1 MNDFKFLPLTP
12 KRILVGMLLL
22 IAFVFLYSTFSA
34 VLSNSQGT
42 SSQSGMYGMVSGG
55 GEFAPATP
63 SSVKTFGRMSAS
75 MDSAEMYDN
84 SGISLESGAD
94 MMMPQP
100 PVPSQTPPSGSAK
113 IIKSADLALLVRNI
127 DESAAQ
133 VTQLRIRFNGEPG
146 NASFNEYM
154 PGVKTADVTI
164 WVPSAHFDEAL
175 GEVKKLALRVERE
188 NIEVSDVSA
197 HYVDLTARLKNL
209 HSAEAQYVE
218 IMKRAGKIS
227 DVLEVTRELNNTR
240 AQIESIQG
248 QLDHLSRQVA
258 LSAIHM
264 SLKEEASPASAGSGW
279 RPLTVL
285 KSAAKDTLNDLT
297 DFVDTLIVFIVKLP
311 ALLLNVASW
320 VFVLWLLWK
329 IGLVVC
335 RHLYRIFSSALHKEK
350 V

>member
-12 KRILVGMLLL
+12 KRILVGVLLL

-34 VLSNSQGT
+34 VLRNSQGT
-42 SSQSGMYGMVSGG
+42 SSQSGMYGMVSEGG
-55 GEFAPATP
+55 GSAPAAP

-75 MDSAEMYDN
+75 MDSAEIYDN
-84 SGISLESGAD
+84 SGISLTSGAD

-100 PVPSQTPPSGSAK
+100 PVPSQTPPLGSSK
-113 IIKSADLALLVRNI
+113 IIKSADMALLVRNI

-133 VTQLRIRFNGEPG
+133 VTALRVRFGGEPG

-154 PGVKTADVTI
+154 PGMKTADMTI
-164 WVPSAHFDEAL
+164 WVPSVHFDEAL
-175 GEVKKLALRVERE
+175 AEVKKLALRVERE

-197 HYVDLTARLKNL
+197 QYVDLTARLKNL

-248 QLDHLSRQVA
+248 QLDYLSRQVA

-285 KSAAKDTLNDLT
+285 KSAAKDTLKDLT
-297 DFVDTLIVFIVKLP
+297 NFVDTLIVFIVKLP
-311 ALLLNVASW
+311 ALLLNIASW
-320 VFVLWLLWK
+320 VFVFWLFWK